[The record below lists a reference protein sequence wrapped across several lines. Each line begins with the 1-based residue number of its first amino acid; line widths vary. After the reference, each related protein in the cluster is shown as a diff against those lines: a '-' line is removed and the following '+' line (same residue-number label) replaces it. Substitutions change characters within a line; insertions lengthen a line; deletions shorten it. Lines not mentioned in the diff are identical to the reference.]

1 MIHKKTNSSKSLWDH
16 TISFLKTQNY
26 HSFSGKTFARNHK
39 TYILIQALVLIYSV
53 TLDRSF
59 NVSDPQGLELQNHN
73 FELGG
78 FLGLSSV

>member
-1 MIHKKTNSSKSLWDH
+1 MEKHL
-16 TISFLKTQNY
+16 
-26 HSFSGKTFARNHK
+26 ARNHK